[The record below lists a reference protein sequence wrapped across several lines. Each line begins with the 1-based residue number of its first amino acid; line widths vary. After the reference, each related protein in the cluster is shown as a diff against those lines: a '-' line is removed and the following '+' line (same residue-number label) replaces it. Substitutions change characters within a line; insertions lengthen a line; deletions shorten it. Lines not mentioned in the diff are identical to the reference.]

1 MSDGRY
7 PALDVTSEQRRQ
19 RTLDTLV
26 SQVEALARS
35 TPVLM
40 IFEDAH
46 WTDPTSLEAF
56 SRIVDRLQNLR
67 VLLVVTSR
75 PEFDPP
81 WVGRSYV
88 TALNINRLARRD
100 IEAII
105 DVLSATSSFRR
116 ASGRTSLSART
127 ASRCSWRK

>member
-1 MSDGRY
+1 VVPY
-7 PALDVTSEQRRQ
+7 PVSGHQRERLALG
-19 RTLDTLV
+19 

-40 IFEDAH
+40 IVEDAH

-100 IEAII
+100 IEAMRWRS
-105 DVLSATSSFRR
+105 VPETGVQPMRR
-116 ASGRTSLSART
+116 E
-127 ASRCSWRK
+127 